1 MSVQGS
7 GNSTAGW
14 AGQGGGQEQ
23 SQEVRAEIHTHS
35 HYYLVS
41 QVSPKKVLHVVA
53 ERDCAVGRVA
63 G

>member
-14 AGQGGGQEQ
+14 AGQGAGQEQ

-41 QVSPKKVLHVVA
+41 QVSPK
-53 ERDCAVGRVA
+53 
-63 G
+63 